1 MTNNW
6 GDGGRLAFRWLKTN
20 TGATRSLLSYAYD
33 NDDNITGIT
42 DGVTPANSMGL
53 GYDARGRLA
62 QTLWQ
67 SGSFAR
73 EDILHDAN
81 GNRTAVERR
90 IGANDNTPA
99 QTDSY
104 TRAAGTNKLSS
115 ITGTFGVRSI
125 LYDAR
130 GNTQSESRSGGI
142 AVTTAYDG
150 HGRLISYA
158 RTGDASQTNGYNG
171 MDERVVVTSGTVIR
185 RFVYDPDGRVVGEYG
200 TSATNVIAERI
211 WMTPE
216 TNDAGMFGGDD
227 GTGGYAPIAV
237 VIGTTLR
244 WVHAN
249 HMGVPQL
256 HTSNTGAI
264 IATPAYTLPGFP
276 GQFRTYADLYY
287 NKYRDYDTTTG
298 RYIQADPIGLNG
310 DVNPYLYALGNP
322 LRYIDPLGLRN
333 VNWFGPYD
341 HKDWHDAADR
351 ARTAKGVCRI
361 FAHGNY
367 DRIRNA
373 SPWWND
379 VVYHRTRDG
388 GEVSDLARDIRK
400 LCPDEQIIELWSCNT
415 GSTDDS
421 IAAQLAKKINRRVRA
436 PNQYIWRNGSQI
448 DPTPGE
454 GTGKGGKTR
463 GDDGNWREFQ
473 PDGDWRAIPD
483 PKL

>member
-1 MTNNW
+1 MANSW
-6 GDGGRLAFRWLKTN
+6 GNDGRLASRRLYVTSSGVN
-20 TGATRSLLSYAYD
+20 RSLLSYAYD

-53 GYDARGRLA
+53 GYDVRGRLA

-73 EDILHDAN
+73 EDIIHDAN

-90 IGANDNTPA
+90 IGANDNIAA

-104 TRAAGTNKLSS
+104 TRTAGTNRLAS

-125 LYDAR
+125 IYDAR

-142 AVTTAYDG
+142 AVSTAYDG

-158 RTGDASQTNGYNG
+158 RTGDVSQTNGYNG

-298 RYIQADPIGLNG
+298 RYIQADPIGLAG
-310 DVNPYLYALGNP
+310 GQSPYGYAMGSP
-322 LRYIDPLGLRN
+322 LRYSDPTGEFAVVALLPPVAAAVIVVGGGYLLYEWWIHNPADDYLALPTAWKGCIFHYDRNRGRGGGIGGRGFGKPAKENGDACVAGWIDETDNYCAVVFSGSAYRRCVNRANDRLLACKREGGRWPPNGPDRWSYQDEHGLR
-333 VNWFGPYD
+333 P
-341 HKDWHDAADR
+341 
-351 ARTAKGVCRI
+351 
-361 FAHGNY
+361 
-367 DRIRNA
+367 
-373 SPWWND
+373 
-379 VVYHRTRDG
+379 
-388 GEVSDLARDIRK
+388 
-400 LCPDEQIIELWSCNT
+400 
-415 GSTDDS
+415 
-421 IAAQLAKKINRRVRA
+421 
-436 PNQYIWRNGSQI
+436 
-448 DPTPGE
+448 
-454 GTGKGGKTR
+454 
-463 GDDGNWREFQ
+463 
-473 PDGDWRAIPD
+473 
-483 PKL
+483 